1 MVIKGLDLELSIMQ
15 NVAVALGQLD
25 PPARARVLHW
35 LQERFELEAAPS
47 VEPATPAPA
56 ARTMLRAVPPP
67 VTVADEALSVET
79 LADMFS
85 PRQATPPP
93 DEAAPKTIT
102 GLLTEFVTEFQDIAR
117 EWDDACAAPVEAPS
131 APRRLSAA
139 S

>member
-1 MVIKGLDLELSIMQ
+1 MVTQGLDLELSTMQ
-15 NVAVALGQLD
+15 NIALALGQLD
-25 PPARARVLHW
+25 PSARARVLHW
-35 LQERFELEAAPS
+35 LQERFEAAS
-47 VEPATPAPA
+47 GVEPATPTAV
-56 ARTMLRAVPPP
+56 RTMLRAVPPP

-85 PRQATPPP
+85 PRQAAPRP
-93 DEAAPKTIT
+93 DEAAPMTIT

-117 EWDDACAAPVEAPS
+117 EWDDACAVPVEAPS

>member
-1 MVIKGLDLELSIMQ
+1 MVTQGLDLELTTMQ
-15 NVAVALGQLD
+15 NLAVALGQLD

-35 LQERFELEAAPS
+35 LQERFELEAPS
-47 VEPATPAPA
+47 GVESTMPAPA

-93 DEAAPKTIT
+93 AEAAPKTIT

-117 EWDDACAAPVEAPS
+117 EWDDACAVPVEAPS
-131 APRRLSAA
+131 PPRRLSAA